1 MFETG
6 LLIGENESPADGV
19 EVLFFAFQTEV
30 RTVILEPEG
39 RALVQTLADLGP
51 CRLVNLK
58 KQLDLTTSL
67 NDETL
72 LETLTDCSEV
82 GLIAFS

>member
-6 LLIGENESPADGV
+6 LLIGEEESPQDGV

-39 RALVQTLADLGP
+39 RALVQTLSDIGP
-51 CRLVNLK
+51 CRLANLK

-67 NDETL
+67 DDESLT
-72 LETLTDCSEV
+72 EMLTDCCEV

>member
-6 LLIGENESPADGV
+6 LLIREEESPEGGV

-39 RALVQTLADLGP
+39 RALVQTLSDIGP
-51 CRLVNLK
+51 CRLANLK

-67 NDETL
+67 DDESL
-72 LETLTDCSEV
+72 MEMLTDCCEV